1 MKALNDVQIQKGK
14 PEPSQTQQLQ
24 QQSLEEVE
32 SRLSQLLG
40 KSGVDWTEMAKLTL
54 NVQQQQL
61 YKQRGFS
68 SFSAWVRE
76 MAGNNK
82 RNPSLL
88 WRFVKAAKYYLKLTG
103 IEELEQVHE
112 ASQIPPEALEKL
124 EKVQRQ
130 APSPIFETLKERV
143 LAGEATVAEC
153 RQVEKDYRPLGA
165 EGRTNRGRPLKGQ
178 EGRVEYLGNWK
189 ETPAVSV
196 VDKAL
201 ALGNAEILADVDV
214 IADVTTSIGSN
225 SISTFTR
232 SQVAPTIKRALKADY
247 VWMEECAGMK
257 YPPRNWET
265 HQEVRV
271 RGEGKRLRLD
281 LIGVVRWSFKRPK
294 DLFAVEIKSCLN
306 DFESDTKWEEYLD
319 FCNYF
324 CFAIPLNDTLLLEA
338 IKKAASQ
345 FTEVGILGI
354 DFSATLDDS
363 LVYPIKVI
371 QYPQRQSG
379 SKITAVY
386 ETLYE
391 RVLGWSASDSTDA
404 EL

>member
-1 MKALNDVQIQKGK
+1 MKALNDVQIQKRK
-14 PEPSQTQQLQ
+14 PEPSPQKQSPSPSP
-24 QQSLEEVE
+24 QSLEEVE
-32 SRLSQLLG
+32 SRLSQLLS

-68 SFSAWVRE
+68 SFSAWLRE

-88 WRFVKAAKYYLKLTG
+88 WRFVKAAKYFLKLRG

-112 ASQIPPEALEKL
+112 AAQIPPEALEKL

-153 RQVEKDYRPLGA
+153 RQVEKDYRPLGT

-189 ETPAVSV
+189 ETPAVTV

-201 ALGNAEILADVDV
+201 AQGNAEILAD
-214 IADVTTSIGSN
+214 ADATTLIGSN

-247 VWMEECAGMK
+247 VWMQECAGMK

-324 CFAIPLNDTLLLEA
+324 CFAIPLNDIVLLEA

-354 DFSATLDDS
+354 DFSAALDDS
-363 LVYPIKVI
+363 LVYPIKII
-371 QYPQRQSG
+371 QYPQRGEG

-391 RVLGWSASDSTDA
+391 RVLGWSASDSTDV
-404 EL
+404 E